1 MWRRFPNLRNGRLGN
16 LPHNN
21 RGADF
26 LICGC
31 KMIEIRS
38 LHAMAGDFRLKNI
51 NLNIGRGEYFVL
63 LGPTGTGKTF
73 LLECICGLRDIE
85 IGSIFI
91 SGREV
96 THLEPAARN
105 VGYVPQDYALFPTMT
120 VYENIAF
127 GLKVRRIPN
136 MREKV
141 LRMAEMLGISHLLER
156 HPHGLSGGEK
166 QRVAVARA
174 LVIEPDVLLMDE
186 PLSALDP
193 ATAELLGRELLRIQR
208 ETNTTTVHVCHNF
221 EEMLLVA
228 DRAGVLNNGILV
240 QVGEAEDI
248 FRRPKTEFVA
258 QFVRSRN
265 IFAGDAISQNSRC
278 KINLVVNG
286 LGPVQEYLT
295 IYCSANVEG
304 QVCFSIRPEEISLSP
319 TEPKSEQNNNFLGV
333 IKRVET
339 KGALTEV
346 EVDIGVIITAWTLR
360 PTFARMG
367 LNVGSEVYVHFDEDS
382 VNVLQKTNECNA
394 KV

>member
-1 MWRRFPNLRNGRLGN
+1 
-16 LPHNN
+16 
-21 RGADF
+21 
-26 LICGC
+26 
-31 KMIEIRS
+31 MIEIRN
-38 LHAMAGDFRLKNI
+38 LHARAGDFQLKNI
-51 NLNIGRGEYFVL
+51 NLNIARGEYFVL

-73 LLECICGLRDIE
+73 LIECICGLRDIE

-127 GLKVRRIPN
+127 GLKLRPIPDI
-136 MREKV
+136 REKV
-141 LRMAEMLGISHLLER
+141 LRMAEMLKISHLLER

-193 ATAELLGRELLRIQR
+193 ATAELLGRELRRIQR
-208 ETNTTTVHVCHNF
+208 ETKTTTVHVCHNF
-221 EEMLLVA
+221 EEMLMVA
-228 DRAGVLNNGILV
+228 DRAGVLNDGSLV

-258 QFVRSRN
+258 RFVRSRN
-265 IFAGDAISQNSRC
+265 IFAGDAISQDGRC
-278 KINLVVNG
+278 KINLVADS
-286 LGPVQEYLT
+286 LYPVQRNLT
-295 IYCSANVEG
+295 IYYSANVEYFPLSKEKG
-304 QVCFSIRPEEISLSP
+304 RICFSIRPEEISLSP
-319 TEPKSEQNNNFLGV
+319 MESKSERNNNFLGV

-346 EVDIGVIITAWTLR
+346 EIDIGVIITAWTLR
-360 PTFARMG
+360 PSFAKMR
-367 LNVGSEVYVHFDEDS
+367 LDIGSEVYIHFDEDS
-382 VNVLQKTNECNA
+382 VNILQKTSSRIRVVRSN
-394 KV
+394 

>member
-1 MWRRFPNLRNGRLGN
+1 
-16 LPHNN
+16 
-21 RGADF
+21 
-26 LICGC
+26 
-31 KMIEIRS
+31 MIEIRG
-38 LHAMAGDFRLKNI
+38 LYARAGDFQLKNI
-51 NLNIGRGEYFVL
+51 NLNIARGEYFVL

-73 LLECICGLRDIE
+73 LIECICGLRKIE
-85 IGSIFI
+85 IGSISI

-96 THLEPAARN
+96 THLEPASRN

-141 LRMAEMLGISHLLER
+141 LKMAEMLGISHLLER
-156 HPHGLSGGEK
+156 HPHSLSGGEK

-193 ATAELLGRELLRIQR
+193 ATAELLGRELRRIQR
-208 ETNTTTVHVCHNF
+208 ETKTTTIHVCHNF
-221 EEMLLVA
+221 EEMLMVA
-228 DRAGVLNNGILV
+228 DRAGVLNDGNLV
-240 QVGEAEDI
+240 QIGKAEDI

-258 QFVRSRN
+258 RFVRSRN
-265 IFAGDAISQNSRC
+265 IIAGDAISQNSRC

-304 QVCFSIRPEEISLSP
+304 LPLSEAKGRVRFSIRPEEISLSP
-319 TEPKSEQNNNFLGV
+319 TKPKSEPNNNFLGV
-333 IKRVET
+333 IKRIET

-346 EVDIGVIITAWTLR
+346 EVDIGVTITAWTLR

-367 LNVGSEVYVHFDEDS
+367 LSVGSEVYVHLDEDS